1 MRKLVKLLVL
11 SLLIVCSLA
20 AQDFFLAGH
29 DVFDP
34 TDSTHVRYEASG
46 SRGLTAGA
54 DLDGDGLFEIYAAH
68 YGHGGGV
75 IGFEVTEE
83 GLLEQIW
90 NSDTSVTGAAY
101 SSGTRIVQTG
111 DLDGDGIGE
120 VIFFRGRY
128 YNDEKAGLYI
138 YESDGT
144 DNGFKEPEFF
154 SIVDLGARFNF
165 NGNAY
170 INQLRV
176 EYFTIDDVDN
186 DGVEELIFASNGNSW
201 VHDRT
206 DTTAT
211 DTTAYGHSED
221 FFGILS
227 ATGDLQGLG
236 GDLTAEF
243 ATSARD
249 LDMGTVSK
257 DHPLFGR
264 DNRLG
269 GGSAV
274 CVAVSDIDG
283 NGKKEIFCHAWNS
296 FNNFFIEV
304 NGPDDYGFGD
314 TTYVSGLTGGDHVC
328 IMNPIAADINNDGKD
343 EIYAS
348 NYYTGNVWQFV
359 DTDGSPT
366 NMLESECSIISDTT
380 GATNIGATFGAAA
393 GDFDGNGVDEVYF
406 GGTVGEKGDIIRY
419 DGQSWFGWNTDTT
432 AGGFVA
438 KMDVADLDADGNLE
452 IVTAHQSVPEEDN
465 AHNWLIRVSEFGD
478 STLARSTS
486 IKEYNVITPEDYK
499 LKQAYPNPFNPTT
512 NIEYSLPMKKEIS
525 LIVYDILGHKVAEL
539 VNNKLQ
545 NAGSYK
551 VLWDGKDLNGKY
563 VSSGIYLYS
572 LEFGNYSKTK
582 RVTFIK

>member
-1 MRKLVKLLVL
+1 MKKLVKLLIL

-201 VHDRT
+201 VHDKT

-249 LDMGTVSK
+249 LDMG
-257 DHPLFGR
+257 
-264 DNRLG
+264 
-269 GGSAV
+269 
-274 CVAVSDIDG
+274 
-283 NGKKEIFCHAWNS
+283 
-296 FNNFFIEV
+296 
-304 NGPDDYGFGD
+304 
-314 TTYVSGLTGGDHVC
+314 
-328 IMNPIAADINNDGKD
+328 INNDGKD

-499 LKQAYPNPFNPTT
+499 LEQAYPNPFNPTT
-512 NIEYSLPMKKEIS
+512 NIEYTLPLKKEIS

-572 LEFGNYSKTK
+572 LKFGNYSKTK